1 MTKRLEWLMGKY
13 DGHRGCCMVM
23 EEAKVQTTCT
33 LLFRSLSAGLFPEDK
48 HLFVRPNDFN
58 QKFSH
63 FTLNNM

>member
-13 DGHRGCCMVM
+13 DGHRGCVVM
-23 EEAKVQTTCT
+23 EEAKVQTTFT
-33 LLFRSLSAGLFPEDK
+33 LFFRSLSAVLFPEDK
-48 HLFVRPNDFN
+48 HLFARSNDFN